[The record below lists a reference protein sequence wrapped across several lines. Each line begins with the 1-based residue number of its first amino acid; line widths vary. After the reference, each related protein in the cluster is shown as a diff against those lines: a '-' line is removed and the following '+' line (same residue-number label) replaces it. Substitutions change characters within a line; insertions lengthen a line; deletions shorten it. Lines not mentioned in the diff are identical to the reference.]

1 MYQLIDELIFPPVSE
16 AEEGVVAIGGDLK
29 PERLMLAYQSG
40 IFPWYNEQ
48 EPIIWWSPDPRM
60 VLFPERLHISRSMKR
75 ILKKAPFQITFNQ
88 DFQGVISHCKK
99 ISRRGQSG
107 TWITREM
114 QQAYSKLHTLGFAS
128 SVEVWENEELVGG
141 MYGVDLGTVFCGES
155 MFSLAPNASK
165 VALISFMQKFQERGG
180 RLLDCQVYSDHLA
193 SLGAEEIS
201 RADFLLFLETA

>member
-1 MYQLIDELIFPPVSE
+1 
-16 AEEGVVAIGGDLK
+16 
-29 PERLMLAYQSG
+29 MLAYQSG